1 MLNYKFGIRVVYKYI
16 ILHLNY
22 DSMRFTNFIL
32 FFLLISVASQAQVTP
47 KENQQMG
54 YILTEQDSIL
64 NDTIELPEI
73 IISKVKLDPEAQKQF
88 LILQNRVYKT
98 YPYAR
103 LAADRLTALNAG
115 MARLQTNREKKKYFK
130 IVEDYLNNE
139 FEARLK
145 KLSRK
150 QGQIL
155 VKLVHRQTGKTTYE
169 LIRTL
174 KSGFKA
180 FVSNTTANLFD
191 ISLKTEYD
199 PYKVNEDYLIETI
212 LQRAFESGRLSNQK
226 PAKQLDYNDLM
237 SYWEEKAQS
246 VNKK

>member
-1 MLNYKFGIRVVYKYI
+1 
-16 ILHLNY
+16 
-22 DSMRFTNFIL
+22 MRFTAPIL
-32 FFLLISVASQAQVTP
+32 FFILISLTSQAQVKP
-47 KENQQMG
+47 KENEQMG

-73 IISKVKLDPEAQKQF
+73 IISKEKLDPEMQKQF
-88 LILQNRVYKT
+88 MILQNRVYKV

-103 LAADRLTALNAG
+103 LAADRLTALNSG
-115 MARLQTNREKKKYFK
+115 MARLKTNREKKKYFK

-155 VKLVHRQTGKTTYE
+155 VKLVHRQTGITTYE
-169 LIRTL
+169 LIKTL

-191 ISLKTEYD
+191 ISLKTEYK
-199 PYKVNEDYLIETI
+199 PFESNEDYLIETI
-212 LQRAFESGRLSNQK
+212 LVRAFDSGKLVNQK
-226 PAKQLDYNDLM
+226 AANPVNYDDLM
-237 SYWEEKAQS
+237 SHWETKVKETKAD
-246 VNKK
+246 K

>member
-1 MLNYKFGIRVVYKYI
+1 
-16 ILHLNY
+16 
-22 DSMRFTNFIL
+22 MRLTTFIL
-32 FFLLISVASQAQVTP
+32 FILLVSFSCHAQVTP

-64 NDTIELPEI
+64 NDTIQLPEI
-73 IISKVKLDPEAQKQF
+73 IISKGEKMNPEEMKQF
-88 LILQNRVYKT
+88 QILQNRVYKV

-103 LAADRLTALNAG
+103 LASDRLTALNNG
-115 MARLQTNREKKKYFK
+115 MARLKTNREKKKYFK

-139 FEARLK
+139 FEERLK

-155 VKLVHRQTGKTTYE
+155 VKLIHRQTGITTYE
-169 LIRTL
+169 LIKTL

-191 ISLKTEYD
+191 ISLKTEYK
-199 PYKVNEDYLIETI
+199 PYDVNEDYLIETI
-212 LQRAFESGRLSNQK
+212 LVRAFESGRLANQK
-226 PAKQLDYNDLM
+226 PANPVDYDDL
-237 SYWEEKAQS
+237 SSKWQERAKEL
-246 VNKK
+246 NKK

>member
-1 MLNYKFGIRVVYKYI
+1 
-16 ILHLNY
+16 
-22 DSMRFTNFIL
+22 MRFTYSIL
-32 FFLLISVASQAQVTP
+32 FLVLIAFTSQAQVTP
-47 KENQQMG
+47 KENQEMG

-64 NDTIELPEI
+64 SDTIQLPEI
-73 IISKVKLDPEAQKQF
+73 IISKGEKMSAEEMKQF
-88 LILQNRVYKT
+88 QILQNRVYKV

-103 LAADRLTALNAG
+103 LAADRLTALNNG
-115 MARLQTNREKKKYFK
+115 MARLKTNREKKKYFK

-139 FEARLK
+139 FEDRLK

-169 LIRTL
+169 LIKNL

-191 ISLKTEYD
+191 ISLKTEYK
-199 PYKVNEDYLIETI
+199 PYEVNEDYLIETI
-212 LQRAFESGRLSNQK
+212 LVRAFESGRLLNQT
-226 PAKQLDYNDLM
+226 PANPVNYNNLM
-237 SYWEEKAQS
+237 EHWETKAKEL
-246 VNKK
+246 NKK

>member
-1 MLNYKFGIRVVYKYI
+1 
-16 ILHLNY
+16 
-22 DSMRFTNFIL
+22 MRFTYILL
-32 FFLLISVASQAQVTP
+32 FFMLISFSSQAQVTP
-47 KENQQMG
+47 KENEQMG

-64 NDTIELPEI
+64 GDTIELPEI
-73 IISKVKLDPEAQKQF
+73 IITKEKLDPEAQKQF
-88 LILQNRVYKT
+88 MILQNRVYKV
-98 YPYAR
+98 YPYAK
-103 LAADRLTALNAG
+103 LAADRLTALNQG
-115 MARLQTNREKKKYFK
+115 MARLKTNREKKKYFK

-155 VKLVHRQTGKTTYE
+155 VKLVHRQTGITTYE

-191 ISLKTEYD
+191 ISLKKEYN
-199 PYKVNEDYLIETI
+199 PYEVNEDYLIETI
-212 LQRAFESGRLSNQK
+212 LQRAFESGRLVNQK
-226 PAKQLDYNDLM
+226 PAKPINYSVLM
-237 SYWEEKAQS
+237 NQWEAKAKQA
-246 VNKK
+246 KTEEAKDK

>member
-1 MLNYKFGIRVVYKYI
+1 VYKYI

-22 DSMRFTNFIL
+22 DSMKFSYCLLFFIL
-32 FFLLISVASQAQVTP
+32 ISFSSQAQVTP
-47 KENQQMG
+47 KPNQEMG
-54 YILTEQDSIL
+54 YILTEKDSIL

-73 IISKVKLDPEAQKQF
+73 IISKEKLDPEAQKQF
-88 LILQNRVYKT
+88 LILQNRVYKV

-103 LAADRLTALNAG
+103 LAADRLTALNSG
-115 MARLQTNREKKKYFK
+115 MARLKTNREKKKYFK

-139 FEARLK
+139 FEERLK

-155 VKLVHRQTGKTTYE
+155 VKLIHRQTGITTYE

-191 ISLKTEYD
+191 ISLKTEYK
-199 PYKVNEDYLIETI
+199 PFEVNEDYLIETI
-212 LQRAFESGRLSNQK
+212 LLRAFESGRLVNQK
-226 PAKQLDYNDLM
+226 SANPVNYEELM
-237 SYWEEKAQS
+237 NYWEGRAKTQS
-246 VNKK
+246 KK

>member
-1 MLNYKFGIRVVYKYI
+1 
-16 ILHLNY
+16 
-22 DSMRFTNFIL
+22 MRFSYSIL
-32 FFLLISVASQAQVTP
+32 FLVLIAFTSQAQVTP
-47 KENQQMG
+47 KENQEMG

-64 NDTIELPEI
+64 SDTIQLPEI
-73 IISKVKLDPEAQKQF
+73 IISKGEKMSAEEMKQF
-88 LILQNRVYKT
+88 QILQNRVYKV

-103 LAADRLTALNAG
+103 LAADRLTALNNG
-115 MARLQTNREKKKYFK
+115 MARLKTNREKKKYFK

-139 FEARLK
+139 FEDRLK

-169 LIRTL
+169 LIKNL

-191 ISLKTEYD
+191 ISLKTEYK
-199 PYKVNEDYLIETI
+199 PYDVNEDYLIETI
-212 LQRAFESGRLSNQK
+212 LVRGFESGRLLNQT
-226 PAKQLDYNDLM
+226 PANPVNYNNLM
-237 SYWEEKAQS
+237 EHWETKAKEL
-246 VNKK
+246 NKK

>member
-1 MLNYKFGIRVVYKYI
+1 
-16 ILHLNY
+16 
-22 DSMRFTNFIL
+22 MRLTSFVLFFIL
-32 FFLLISVASQAQVTP
+32 ISFTSQAQITP
-47 KENQQMG
+47 KNNKEMG
-54 YILTEQDSIL
+54 YVLTENDSIL
-64 NDTIELPEI
+64 NDTVQLPEI

-98 YPYAR
+98 YPYAK
-103 LAADRLTALNAG
+103 LASDRLTGLNQG
-115 MARLQTNREKKKYFK
+115 MARLKTNREKKKYFK

-139 FEARLK
+139 FEDRLK

-155 VKLVHRQTGKTTYE
+155 VKLIHRQTGITTYE

-191 ISLKTEYD
+191 ISLKTEYK
-199 PYKVNEDYLIETI
+199 PYEDNEDYLIETI
-212 LQRAFESGRLSNQK
+212 LVRAFESGRLVNQK
-226 PAKQLDYNDLM
+226 PANPVNYDDLTEK
-237 SYWEEKAQS
+237 WEQKAKVLS
-246 VNKK
+246 KN

>member
-1 MLNYKFGIRVVYKYI
+1 MYKYI

-22 DSMRFTNFIL
+22 DSMRFTYILLFFIL
-32 FFLLISVASQAQVTP
+32 ISFSSQAQVTP
-47 KENQQMG
+47 KDNQQMG
-54 YILTEQDSIL
+54 YVLTERDSIL
-64 NDTIELPEI
+64 GDTIELPEI
-73 IISKVKLDPEAQKQF
+73 IITKEKLDPEAQKQF
-88 LILQNRVYKT
+88 KILENRVYKV

-103 LAADRLTALNAG
+103 LAADRLTALNQG
-115 MARLQTNREKKKYFK
+115 MARLKTSREKKKYFK

-155 VKLVHRQTGKTTYE
+155 VKLVHRQTGITTYE

-191 ISLKTEYD
+191 ISLKKEYK
-199 PYKVNEDYLIETI
+199 PYEVNEDYLIETI
-212 LQRAFESGRLSNQK
+212 LQRAFASGRLINQK
-226 PAKQLDYNDLM
+226 AANPVNYDDLM
-237 SYWEEKAQS
+237 NHWEAKA
-246 VNKK
+246 KETKE

>member
-1 MLNYKFGIRVVYKYI
+1 MKLT
-16 ILHLNY
+16 H
-22 DSMRFTNFIL
+22 FIL
-32 FFLLISVASQAQVTP
+32 FLLLISFSSHAQITP
-47 KENQQMG
+47 KENQEMG
-54 YILTEQDSIL
+54 YILTEHDSIL

-73 IISKVKLDPEAQKQF
+73 IISKEKLDPEAQKQF

-98 YPYAR
+98 YPYAK
-103 LAADRLTALNAG
+103 LAADRLTALNQG
-115 MARLQTNREKKKYFK
+115 MARLKTNREKKKYFK

-155 VKLVHRQTGKTTYE
+155 VKLVHRQTGITTYE

-191 ISLKTEYD
+191 ISLKTEYK
-199 PYKVNEDYLIETI
+199 PYEVNEDYLIETI
-212 LQRAFESGRLSNQK
+212 LNRAFESGRLINQK
-226 PAKQLDYNDLM
+226 PANPVNYNDLM
-237 SYWEEKAQS
+237 NHWEEKAKTL
-246 VNKK
+246 NKK

>member
-1 MLNYKFGIRVVYKYI
+1 
-16 ILHLNY
+16 
-22 DSMRFTNFIL
+22 MRFTAPIL
-32 FFLLISVASQAQVTP
+32 FFILISLTSQAQVKP
-47 KENQQMG
+47 KENEQMG

-73 IISKVKLDPEAQKQF
+73 IISKEKLDPEAQKQF
-88 LILQNRVYKT
+88 AILQNRVYKV

-103 LAADRLTALNAG
+103 LAADRLTALNNG
-115 MARLQTNREKKKYFK
+115 MARLKTNREKKKYFK

-155 VKLVHRQTGKTTYE
+155 VKLVHRQTGITTYE
-169 LIRTL
+169 LIKTL

-180 FVSNTTANLFD
+180 FVSNTTASLFD
-191 ISLKTEYD
+191 ISLKMEYK
-199 PYKVNEDYLIETI
+199 PFESNEDYLIETI
-212 LQRAFESGRLSNQK
+212 LVRAFDSGKLVNQK
-226 PAKQLDYNDLM
+226 AANPVNYDDLM
-237 SYWEEKAQS
+237 NHWETKAKETKVEK
-246 VNKK
+246 

>member
-1 MLNYKFGIRVVYKYI
+1 
-16 ILHLNY
+16 
-22 DSMRFTNFIL
+22 MRFTYCIL
-32 FFLLISVASQAQVTP
+32 FLVLISFTSQAQVTP
-47 KENQQMG
+47 KQNQEMG

-73 IISKVKLDPEAQKQF
+73 IITKEKLDPEAQKQF
-88 LILQNRVYKT
+88 MILQNRVYKV

-103 LAADRLTALNAG
+103 LAADRLTALNQG
-115 MARLQTNREKKKYFK
+115 MARLKTNREKKKYFK

-155 VKLVHRQTGKTTYE
+155 VKLVHRQTGITTYE
-169 LIRTL
+169 LIKTL

-191 ISLKTEYD
+191 ISLKTEYK
-199 PYKVNEDYLIETI
+199 PYESNEDYLIETI
-212 LQRAFESGRLSNQK
+212 LVRAFDSGRLLDQK
-226 PAKQLDYNDLM
+226 PANPVNYNQLM
-237 SYWEEKAQS
+237 KHWEQKAKAQS
-246 VNKK
+246 EN